1 MRIILSALAVFA
13 LCASA
18 GAQENPALL
27 ITDGGYYYIIVD
39 DDGVP
44 TVEEVDNVIDFR
56 ENGEPAP
63 PTPPEPPNDDE
74 DHISVRVQQW
84 AEEVDHPQGARALSV
99 VYKTIADNVDS
110 GALDHGDAFVAIKRA
125 TDRVLDT
132 VGGEDRWDG
141 FREKLGDVI
150 IGEMQ
155 RGGLNSRA
163 EVSKF
168 LYSVF
173 DGLDAV
179 EGSAEALDPQL
190 IQLII
195 QLIIQIINM
204 FGGGS
209 GGGPV

>member
-1 MRIILSALAVFA
+1 MRFLISTLAILEM
-13 LCASA
+13 CATAS
-18 GAQENPALL
+18 AQENPALL
-27 ITDGGYYYIIVD
+27 ITDGGYYYIVLD

-44 TVEEVDNVIDFR
+44 AVEEVDKVIDFR
-56 ENGEPAP
+56 TDGEPDP
-63 PTPPEPPNDDE
+63 PTPPEPPDDE
-74 DHISVRVQQW
+74 GHISVRVQQW

-110 GALDHGDAFVAIKRA
+110 GALDHGDAFAAIKRA
-125 TDRVLDT
+125 TDRVLST

-150 IGEMQ
+150 IEEMQ
-155 RGGLNSRA
+155 HGGLNSRA

-168 LYSVF
+168 LYAVV

-179 EGSAEALDPQL
+179 EGTAEALDPQL

-209 GGGPV
+209 GGGGPV